1 LLALALAT
9 DRAAAE
15 LIRQAEGA
23 PLVALR
29 TEVFEVEQVLDAAGR
44 VERRLVPA
52 VELVAGD
59 ELRYAI
65 RLHNA
70 STERIETGRVQ
81 VETAVPAAAR
91 FLPGSAGGAGALV
104 EYALDGVTFTVN
116 LPDLPA
122 DPEKPDEAAPQPEAP
137 GDAVPRAA
145 DLAADLAGEA
155 VVPPDPVAPP
165 DPVVE
170 AAPHAAADGSL
181 TIRWTYQQPLEPG
194 ATAEVFFH
202 VRLE

>member
-1 LLALALAT
+1 MSGGLTGSGRNGLARAFALLALALAT
-9 DRAAAE
+9 DRVAAE
-15 LIRQAEGA
+15 LIGQAEGA

-70 STERIETGRVQ
+70 GAERIETGRVQ

-104 EYALDGVTFTVN
+104 EDEALTPDALLDAAALLSDPVRHATMAGAARDLARPGAADAIAELVLAAASGRP
-116 LPDLPA
+116 LPDPA
-122 DPEKPDEAAPQPEAP
+122 AVEAISR
-137 GDAVPRAA
+137 GRAA
-145 DLAADLAGEA
+145 
-155 VVPPDPVAPP
+155 
-165 DPVVE
+165 
-170 AAPHAAADGSL
+170 
-181 TIRWTYQQPLEPG
+181 
-194 ATAEVFFH
+194 
-202 VRLE
+202 